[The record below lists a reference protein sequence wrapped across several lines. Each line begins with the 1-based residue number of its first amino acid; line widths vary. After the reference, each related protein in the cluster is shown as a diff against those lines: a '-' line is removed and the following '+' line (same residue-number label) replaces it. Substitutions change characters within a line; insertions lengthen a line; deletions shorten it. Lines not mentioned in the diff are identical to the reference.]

1 MTIVNQGL
9 SPADLVELVVVAL
22 LVLGVLIWHPWL
34 APLARRFETR
44 TGWLIVIFA
53 ALPVVLRLALLPHHP
68 APTPDLY
75 DEFSHLLEADTLRH
89 FRLTNPPHALP
100 QFFETFF
107 VLQRPTYASIY
118 PPGQG
123 LALAIGWT
131 LFGHPWA
138 GVLAATAAFCGLC
151 YWMLRG
157 WVSPRWALA
166 GGLLAVIEFGPLN
179 QWMNEYWGGEA
190 IAAAGCLVFGALPR
204 LRAAPRRRDAILLG
218 LGLAMHLIA
227 RPYESI
233 FLFLAAALFW
243 APWRPA
249 EMKAAARFLP
259 EVAVPLLL
267 ALALLAVQNKQV
279 TGSFAT
285 MPEALSQYQYGVPA
299 ALTFQAKATP
309 HLPLTDQQLMDY
321 KMQRSF
327 LGERTETLGSFLLRL
342 EYRVRYYRFFFLAPL
357 YLALGAFLSALGER
371 RFRWV
376 ALTLVLFALGTNF
389 FPAFQLHYVAAVT
402 CLFVLVSVVGLE
414 RIARRWPEAARLVA
428 LVCAAQFVFWYN
440 LHAFFDTA
448 EWSAAVRRY
457 ETWDSINH
465 GNPERRIFVNQQL
478 DGVPGKVLVFVRYS
492 PRHIFQDEWV
502 YNRAAIDD
510 ARIVWARDLGDAE
523 NRQLLRYYP
532 DRTAL
537 VLEPDA
543 QPPSLT
549 AYRAAGTVGGKRHAP
564 APGEACPFQSDKTTG
579 ESKFFTERVPGRA
592 GYFRHF
598 NTSGPTR
605 TL

>member
-44 TGWLIVIFA
+44 TGWMMVFFA

-564 APGEACPFQSDKTTG
+564 APGEARPFQSDKTTG

-592 GYFRHF
+592 G
-598 NTSGPTR
+598 
-605 TL
+605 